1 MQPKII
7 TYEVLISWCRMWVQQ
22 CNEICCNQTDRR
34 FKLNLIFTAW
44 CVCIART
51 MPWQDV
57 CPSVCLSHTS
67 IVPKR
72 LHISS
77 QFFHRRVAPPFQFFH
92 TKRDSNI
99 PTGTPLM
106 GASNARGYDKMTIFS
121 QISRSISVR
130 WAHAARQFV
139 SIELSFHP
147 YNI

>member
-1 MQPKII
+1 MKCWSA
-7 TYEVLISWCRMWVQQ
+7 ECRMWVQQ

-34 FKLNLIFTAW
+34 FKLNLIFTAR

-106 GASNARGYDKMTIFS
+106 GASNARGYDKMTIFFTNVSLYLRNGYS
-121 QISRSISVR
+121 QMCTCSETICKHRILFRSIQ
-130 WAHAARQFV
+130 H
-139 SIELSFHP
+139 
-147 YNI
+147 